1 MRIDMYL
8 CSVWG
13 NMLAY
18 LKCELAYFEFF
29 SIDDIVVIKAM
40 LLEQLK
46 TRVCEMDKWFIR
58 HDIAHRKTRSS
69 VLVG

>member
-1 MRIDMYL
+1 MYL

-40 LLEQLK
+40 LLEQLR
-46 TRVCEMDKWFIR
+46 TSICEICKHFVR
-58 HDIAHRKTRSS
+58 NGIAY
-69 VLVG
+69 